1 MEVSY
6 ASKRRMDCSRTDDP
20 TGGGGADPAESLP
33 DKSHRYGRRFVAKNK
48 NTRRSTVLP
57 REAKIGLISGA
68 GVYGSLL
75 RQGDNDLIIWKA
87 PMGKTAMNQ
96 KRKDCI

>member
-1 MEVSY
+1 LCQ
-6 ASKRRMDCSRTDDP
+6 KIKIL
-20 TGGGGADPAESLP
+20 ADP
-33 DKSHRYGRRFVAKNK
+33 RYY
-48 NTRRSTVLP
+48 
-57 REAKIGLISGA
+57 REVKIGLISGA

-96 KRKDCI
+96 KRKDII